1 MASNSPN
8 KSPSRTSNKTAGGA
22 QDVEAVPTDGDET
35 SLCDIHDVP
44 VPPDGGWGWV
54 IVLSSFICNFIV
66 DGICYTFGV
75 FLDSYVIYF
84 DSGKGTVSWAGSLL
98 AGVYLSCGP
107 IVSALTNRFGCRA
120 TCIVGSIFGALS
132 FVASTYSNSVT
143 MLLIT
148 YGVCGGI
155 GFGLIYLPAIV
166 SVGYYFEKRRALA
179 TGIAVCGSGFGT
191 FVFAPVASAMLNT
204 FDWRGANLILA
215 ALILNCMVF
224 GALMRPLP
232 LPKKRK
238 PLLQRMAEDKAM
250 QLEQGSLMG
259 SSYFMVQLPDGSYE
273 KRLKVPVN
281 VDPGVHSNLNIDNIE
296 MTSQQAP
303 TLATITEMKPSE
315 LAIVDSDVTSDSAVP
330 KEEKDI
336 KNSQLKENLDDHEAQ
351 ESDKLIQE
359 KRSDSRVS
367 ISNGD
372 ASSAHLKR
380 RSIASKNG
388 SIDGGSEALDAVS
401 NGSRST
407 LNKSDLSKPL
417 ARKDVFYSGS
427 ITNLPEFQSQKSL
440 SSYRQSVVSLEHA
453 KSTYQDDDTDEPKGC
468 CTCVPDSVKNLLDFS
483 LMKDPV
489 FLLLGL
495 GNVFG
500 MLGFYV
506 PYIYII
512 DAAKIKGISD
522 TDAPFLISIIGII
535 NTVGRLV
542 VGWLSDFPFVD
553 SLFVTNVCIL
563 VSGAAVFAVPLCVDY
578 IGFCAVAAVF
588 GLFSSAY
595 IALTSIVLVDLLGI
609 AQLTNAFGLLCF
621 LRGIA
626 AIAGPPIAGSIYD
639 YTQSYDV
646 SFYLG
651 GIFLFASAIIGF
663 LVPSVRRLTMR
674 LRKQAK
680 ETSNLSEMK
689 EMKSGEE
696 MAKGSTKPVKV

>member
-1 MASNSPN
+1 
-8 KSPSRTSNKTAGGA
+8 
-22 QDVEAVPTDGDET
+22 
-35 SLCDIHDVP
+35 
-44 VPPDGGWGWV
+44 
-54 IVLSSFICNFIV
+54 
-66 DGICYTFGV
+66 
-75 FLDSYVIYF
+75 
-84 DSGKGTVSWAGSLL
+84 
-98 AGVYLSCGP
+98 
-107 IVSALTNRFGCRA
+107 
-120 TCIVGSIFGALS
+120 
-132 FVASTYSNSVT
+132 
-143 MLLIT
+143 
-148 YGVCGGI
+148 
-155 GFGLIYLPAIV
+155 
-166 SVGYYFEKRRALA
+166 
-179 TGIAVCGSGFGT
+179 
-191 FVFAPVASAMLNT
+191 
-204 FDWRGANLILA
+204 
-215 ALILNCMVF
+215 
-224 GALMRPLP
+224 
-232 LPKKRK
+232 
-238 PLLQRMAEDKAM
+238 MAEDKAM

-453 KSTYQDDDTDEPKGC
+453 KSTHQDDDTDEPKGC

-696 MAKGSTKPVKV
+696 MAKGSSKPVKV

>member
-1 MASNSPN
+1 MP
-8 KSPSRTSNKTAGGA
+8 TSNKTAGGA

-696 MAKGSTKPVKV
+696 MAKGSSKPVKV

>member
-1 MASNSPN
+1 MGLSIALKMASNSPN

-44 VPPDGGWGWV
+44 VPPDGGWGWI

-179 TGIAVCGSGFGT
+179 TGIAVCGSGFGS

-224 GALMRPLP
+224 GALTRPLP

-259 SSYFMVQLPDGSYE
+259 SSYFMVRLPDGSYK

-359 KRSDSRVS
+359 KRS
-367 ISNGD
+367 
-372 ASSAHLKR
+372 
-380 RSIASKNG
+380 
-388 SIDGGSEALDAVS
+388 
-401 NGSRST
+401 
-407 LNKSDLSKPL
+407 
-417 ARKDVFYSGS
+417 
-427 ITNLPEFQSQKSL
+427 
-440 SSYRQSVVSLEHA
+440 
-453 KSTYQDDDTDEPKGC
+453 C

-563 VSGAAVFAVPLCVDY
+563 VSGATVFAVPLCVDY

-646 SFYLG
+646 SFHLG

-696 MAKGSTKPVKV
+696 MAKGSSKPVKV

>member
-1 MASNSPN
+1 
-8 KSPSRTSNKTAGGA
+8 
-22 QDVEAVPTDGDET
+22 
-35 SLCDIHDVP
+35 
-44 VPPDGGWGWV
+44 
-54 IVLSSFICNFIV
+54 
-66 DGICYTFGV
+66 
-75 FLDSYVIYF
+75 
-84 DSGKGTVSWAGSLL
+84 
-98 AGVYLSCGP
+98 
-107 IVSALTNRFGCRA
+107 
-120 TCIVGSIFGALS
+120 
-132 FVASTYSNSVT
+132 
-143 MLLIT
+143 
-148 YGVCGGI
+148 
-155 GFGLIYLPAIV
+155 
-166 SVGYYFEKRRALA
+166 
-179 TGIAVCGSGFGT
+179 
-191 FVFAPVASAMLNT
+191 
-204 FDWRGANLILA
+204 
-215 ALILNCMVF
+215 
-224 GALMRPLP
+224 
-232 LPKKRK
+232 
-238 PLLQRMAEDKAM
+238 
-250 QLEQGSLMG
+250 MG
-259 SSYFMVQLPDGSYE
+259 
-273 KRLKVPVN
+273 
-281 VDPGVHSNLNIDNIE
+281 
-296 MTSQQAP
+296 TSQQAP

-359 KRSDSRVS
+359 KRSW
-367 ISNGD
+367 
-372 ASSAHLKR
+372 
-380 RSIASKNG
+380 
-388 SIDGGSEALDAVS
+388 
-401 NGSRST
+401 
-407 LNKSDLSKPL
+407 
-417 ARKDVFYSGS
+417 
-427 ITNLPEFQSQKSL
+427 
-440 SSYRQSVVSLEHA
+440 
-453 KSTYQDDDTDEPKGC
+453 

-696 MAKGSTKPVKV
+696 MAKGSSKPVKV